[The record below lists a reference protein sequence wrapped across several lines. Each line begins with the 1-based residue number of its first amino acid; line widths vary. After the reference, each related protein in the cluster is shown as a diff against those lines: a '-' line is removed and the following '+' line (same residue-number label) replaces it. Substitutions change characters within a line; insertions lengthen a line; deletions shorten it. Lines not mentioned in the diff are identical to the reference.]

1 MGNLTEGLEV
11 GDLGLDGVDGG
22 INFIKL
28 LKLEK
33 SVAKRTFVEDVKN
46 HV

>member
-11 GDLGLDGVDGG
+11 GDLGLDGVDGS
-22 INFIKL
+22 INFIEL
-28 LKLEK
+28 LKLKE